1 LINIYENNHGLLER
15 NALGLKKTILVRI
28 AAQYRIGH
36 LLGILKRKLANNKN
50 VKGFRIKAVGRYQKK
65 LRNRKIEVNYGRI
78 RLSNINTPLSYLN
91 FIIIYKFG
99 TCGIKINLL
108 RNSYNYEIF

>member
-1 LINIYENNHGLLER
+1 
-15 NALGLKKTILVRI
+15 
-28 AAQYRIGH
+28 
-36 LLGILKRKLANNKN
+36 LGILKRKLANNKK

-65 LRNRKIEVNYGRI
+65 LRNKKIEVNYGRI
-78 RLSNINTPLSYLN
+78 RLSNINTPLSYIN

-108 RNSYNYEIF
+108 RDSYNYEIF